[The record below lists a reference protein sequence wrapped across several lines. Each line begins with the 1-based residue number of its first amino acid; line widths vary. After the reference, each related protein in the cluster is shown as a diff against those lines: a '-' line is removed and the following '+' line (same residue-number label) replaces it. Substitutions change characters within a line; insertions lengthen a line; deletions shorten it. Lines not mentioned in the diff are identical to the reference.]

1 VRTTLPTDLVA
12 ADVGRVTAQF
22 TGLDDQQVR
31 TMRDRMAQT
40 RTSPRF
46 QALLVGAFALVSLL
60 LAAVGLYGSLTH
72 YVGRRRRELGL
83 RMALGASRAGVLRMV
98 MRQGMGLALAG
109 LGVGM
114 IATLASARA
123 IDGFLFGVRPTDPAT
138 LLTVG
143 AALALVSAL
152 ACLGPARRATA
163 VDPITVL
170 RSE

>member
-1 VRTTLPTDLVA
+1 
-12 ADVGRVTAQF
+12 
-22 TGLDDQQVR
+22 
-31 TMRDRMAQT
+31 MRDRMAQT

-72 YVGRRRRELGL
+72 WVGRRQRELGL
-83 RMALGASRAGVLRMV
+83 RMALGADRASVLRMV
-98 MRQGMGLALAG
+98 MGQGMGLAVAG
-109 LGVGM
+109 LAAGTV
-114 IATLASARA
+114 ATLASARA
-123 IDGFLFGVRPTDPAT
+123 LGGFLFDVRPTDPLT
-138 LLTVG
+138 LLSVG
-143 AALALVSAL
+143 SALVVVSAL